1 MDKRK
6 GSYNL
11 IKRKKEAI
19 MSNLKTLHCSLLD
32 IILSLCGIYLQI
44 ADNTAGLFLC
54 LIVFGFFFFFWCFLL
69 GGGGAIGSKGTRH
82 QKLILT
88 KGVNATA
95 HMATSFSS
103 HCK

>member
-1 MDKRK
+1 MSDVFREMDKRK

-44 ADNTAGLFLC
+44 TDNTAGLFLC
-54 LIVFGFFFFFWCFLL
+54 LIVFGVFFFFGVFCWGVGEQLEVR
-69 GGGGAIGSKGTRH
+69 GRD
-82 QKLILT
+82 T
-88 KGVNATA
+88 KN
-95 HMATSFSS
+95 
-103 HCK
+103 

>member
-54 LIVFGFFFFFWCFLL
+54 LIVFGVFFFLVFWGGR
-69 GGGGAIGSKGTRH
+69 GGGGWLK
-82 QKLILT
+82 
-88 KGVNATA
+88 
-95 HMATSFSS
+95 
-103 HCK
+103 